1 MTLLANDA
9 ELTNAM
15 RAVIKA
21 FGQWDKAKGAERR
34 LRHAQLCSALQRA
47 FTLTEKD
54 YQLPLPAGARQRP

>member
-1 MTLLANDA
+1 MTLANDTD
-9 ELTNAM
+9 LTYAM

-47 FTLTEKD
+47 LTLTEED
-54 YQLPLPAGARQRP
+54 YRLSTGASQRP